1 MGRAML
7 MATITAMIMRKSEG
21 RRWGV
26 IAGASAAVAAT
37 AALVGIYAVE
47 AGAVRV
53 VTQGRSSDLLLK
65 ASDAPAEVS
74 AAPSRATIERA
85 IQADPLNQ
93 NIFNTAM
100 MQIGRR
106 GGTTLPPPAWFAV
119 LGRYGWRGS
128 LALQNLIYYHAT
140 RNEIGRVL
148 DVADALFRRE
158 KLMEQAT
165 TVFSLAETDPTL
177 RNSVVRRLQALP
189 VWRRPFL
196 LGSGVLND
204 PAAIEG
210 RYQTLRALQRGG
222 GPLAEQEMTALLPTL
237 VRVGRTEDAFA
248 LWSYR
253 RQGITRPL
261 NDPQF
266 SRAATTINQD
276 DTATPFNWR
285 FMSGENFD
293 VTSGGRGSTGIVIN
307 WNGQGVPVFA
317 SQQTTGAAGS
327 YRLRIAF
334 DPETMVGTKALGFRM
349 MCRDTRI
356 DFIPVTAPDA
366 THSDWR
372 TAQGVPCAFSRLEMF
387 GAPGEGRRD
396 ITVTVN
402 GIVLRRDGS

>member
-47 AGAVRV
+47 AGAVRI
-53 VTQGRSSDLLLK
+53 VTQGRPGDLLLK
-65 ASDAPAEVS
+65 APNAPAATSVG
-74 AAPSRATIERA
+74 PSRATIKRA

-100 MQIGRR
+100 MQIGGR
-106 GGTTLPPPAWFAV
+106 GGTMPPPPAWFAT
-119 LGRYGWRGS
+119 LGRYGWRGR

-140 RNEIGRVL
+140 RSEIGRVL

-158 KLMEQAT
+158 KLTELAT

-177 RNSVVRRLQALP
+177 RSSVVRRLQARP
-189 VWRRPFL
+189 AWRRPFL
-196 LGSGVLND
+196 LGSGMLAD

-210 RYQTLRALQRGG
+210 RYQTIRALQRS
-222 GPLAEQEMTALLPTL
+222 GPLPDEEMTALLPTL
-237 VRVGRTEDAFA
+237 VRAGRTEDAFA

-253 RQGITRPL
+253 RRGISRPL

-266 SRAATTINQD
+266 SQAARTINQD

-293 VTSGGRGSTGIVIN
+293 VTSSGRGATGIVIN
-307 WNGQGVPVFA
+307 WNGQGVPIFA

-334 DPETMVGTKALGFRM
+334 DPETIVGTKSLGFRM
-349 MCRDTRI
+349 MCADRRI
-356 DFIPVTAPDA
+356 DFISVATPDA
-366 THSDWR
+366 THTDWR
-372 TAQGVPCAFSRLEMF
+372 TVQRVPCAFPRLEIF
-387 GAPGEGRRD
+387 GVPGDGRRD
-396 ITVTVN
+396 ITATVN
-402 GIVLRRDGS
+402 GMGLRRDDS